1 MSRYDYAPGAAHAAE
16 GKIDLRLA
24 AAHDVGDRA
33 AAAASM
39 RPAERA
45 MPGVEIQVCIT
56 RRANVGHV
64 RRRRR
69 PQPGPELRA
78 LRISGPGEQLEG
90 TAQDGP
96 AAHFV
101 QLRVVAVQLR
111 RAGNAQPLA
120 QPRAHELVLVVR

>member
-1 MSRYDYAPGAAHAAE
+1 MSRYDYAPGAAHAGE
-16 GKIDLRLA
+16 GKIDLRFA

-39 RPAERA
+39 RPAKRA

-69 PQPGPELRA
+69 PQPGTELRA
-78 LRISGPGEQLEG
+78 LRITGPGDQLVDT
-90 TAQDGP
+90 TA
-96 AAHFV
+96 AS
-101 QLRVVAVQLR
+101 
-111 RAGNAQPLA
+111 
-120 QPRAHELVLVVR
+120 PRAL